1 MNPLEHAPETLSVS
15 QLNRQVK
22 RLLESHFE
30 FVWVEG
36 EISNFARPGSGHWY
50 FTLKDDSGQVRCAMF
65 RNRNQRVR
73 LQPENGQQVRV
84 RARVSLY
91 EGRGEFQLLVEHLEA
106 AGAGALQ
113 LAFEQLKQ
121 RLQAEGLFAP
131 ELKQS
136 LPSMPRHIGIIT
148 SPSGAAIRDIITVFR
163 RRFPSIELSILP
175 VPVQGDAAAPAI
187 VAALASAN
195 RIQNRLATPMDAL
208 VLTRGGGS
216 IEDLWCFNDEA
227 LARAIAASVLPVIS
241 AVGHEIDFTIAD
253 FAADARAATPSA
265 AAELLSPDRNEW
277 MNTYQGL
284 EQSLLRIIKGKL
296 RESEAELQG
305 LRRLLRHPGDRLQEQ
320 AQRLDELEQRLL
332 KTARLGIILRHQ
344 QLRVMLAHLRRI
356 SPGNALAAHLLQLQH
371 LGRRHTAAMESRLA
385 HLQQGLARLGGLLHS
400 LSPLATLD
408 RGYALVTDAQGQLVT
423 DSQQVAKDDLLTT
436 RLARGKL
443 VSQVKE
449 ID

>member
-1 MNPLEHAPETLSVS
+1 MNPLENAPETLSVS

-277 MNTYQGL
+277 MNTFQGL

-356 SPGNALAAHLLQLQH
+356 SPGNALTAHLLQLQH
-371 LGRRHTAAMESRLA
+371 LGRRHTAAMKNRLA

-423 DSQQVAKDDLLTT
+423 DSQQVAEDDLLTT

-443 VSQVKE
+443 VSQVKD